1 MQMNRL
7 RTGQSG
13 EGKVSIENESSEI
26 KVMREIMKRTKFDE
40 GGLGGAAGSL
50 RGISAAFG
58 TYRRSLDFMWI
69 ILTVFMVFF
78 LFEGVSAAQGRS
90 PTKKGEKGGELE
102 RGLRMLQEGARLCGS
117 NDHEAGVK
125 SIFQGAVTVQKANPS
140 HPANRKWRLRLR
152 KCLSGWIKYL
162 GRGCKAEKTT
172 LKRLQEL
179 EMIAQ
184 QARKVAEKGI
194 AQRSLGIRS
203 RCLRTLG
210 AKMRKRCKEEPGPD
224 TLELSEDFIKSL
236 KKDQENLPAGVLKQI
251 ESAGAVCAE
260 EWRKNAAMRC
270 SAQPDIAVLK
280 EMGGIVQESAEDSKP
295 AAKKEF
301 LECARA
307 LGRYGRQL
315 CNNRRYLRGRK
326 FLKEAVSG
334 FERHGKK
341 DDAFLKEMKDDWLS
355 RCGRFASIFDG
366 KAEVQTG
373 SVKLNVKLDGHVI
386 MEENRSKK
394 NGVGLKGRLVLI
406 PKVMKAESK
415 EGEVNV
421 SLSNVAVFLEGRFNP
436 KTKNFVWWYKK
447 SGGLPGPDSIQVNR
461 PDKPAEVIRDTM
473 TWDLVKAAKLTN
485 FWMSTKE
492 DSTKTVT
499 FEDDLGGGRKAKLEG
514 SWRIQLLE

>member
-1 MQMNRL
+1 M
-7 RTGQSG
+7 RTIFT
-13 EGKVSIENESSEI
+13 V
-26 KVMREIMKRTKFDE
+26 
-40 GGLGGAAGSL
+40 
-50 RGISAAFG
+50 
-58 TYRRSLDFMWI
+58 I
-69 ILTVFMVFF
+69 ITIF
-78 LFEGVSAAQGRS
+78 LLEGVSAAQGKG

-102 RGLRMLQEGARLCGS
+102 RGLRMLQEGERLCGS

-140 HPANRKWRLRLR
+140 HPANRKWRPRLR
-152 KCLSGWIKYL
+152 RCLLGWIKHL

-203 RCLRTLG
+203 RCLKTLG

-224 TLELSEDFIKSL
+224 TLELAEDFMKSL
-236 KKDQENLPAGVLKQI
+236 KKDQENLPAGVLKQM

-270 SAQPDIAVLK
+270 SAQPGIAVLK
-280 EMGGIVQESAEDSKP
+280 EMGRIVEESSEDTKAS
-295 AAKKEF
+295 AKKEF

-326 FLKEAVSG
+326 FLKEAVG
-334 FERHGKK
+334 GLKRHGKK
-341 DDAFLKEMKDDWLS
+341 TDAFLKGMRDDPLAG
-355 RCGRFASIFDG
+355 CGRFASIFDG
-366 KAEVQTG
+366 KAEVKTG
-373 SVKLNVKLDGHVI
+373 SVKLNLKIDGHVI
-386 MEENRSKK
+386 MEENGSKK

-406 PKVMKAESK
+406 PKVIKAGSE

-421 SLSNVAVFLEGRFNP
+421 SLSSVAVFLEGRFNP

-447 SGGLPGPDSIQVNR
+447 SGGLPGSDSIQVNR

-492 DSTKTVT
+492 DSTKQVT

-514 SWRIQLLE
+514 SWRIQSLE